1 VGLCPFVP
9 FPLIDFFWIYYEP
22 VTVVVA
28 SFGKIGA
35 SVGSLYQRWFVEGEL
50 RDYHRIIIIW
60 KQKTVKK
67 KRKKTIPNIGKIYF
81 AYVNLELDFQ

>member
-28 SFGKIGA
+28 SFGRLVLVWEA
-35 SVGSLYQRWFVEGEL
+35 STKDGSLRG
-50 RDYHRIIIIW
+50 DYHRIIIIW